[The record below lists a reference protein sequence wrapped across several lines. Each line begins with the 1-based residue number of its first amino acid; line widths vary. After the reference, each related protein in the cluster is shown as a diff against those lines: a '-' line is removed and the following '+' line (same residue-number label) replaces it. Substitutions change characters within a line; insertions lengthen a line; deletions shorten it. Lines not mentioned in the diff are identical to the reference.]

1 MAKITDL
8 SSNVWIGE
16 PTEEDMS
23 TLLLFISTVNNAT
36 PSTVTKKKSNPYI
49 FEQKMK

>member
-23 TLLLFISTVNNAT
+23 TLLLHFNSKQCHTKYKNKINALLC
-36 PSTVTKKKSNPYI
+36 P
-49 FEQKMK
+49 